1 MKVCR
6 LYNTVMGFVGFRRC
20 DRTKLRWEE
29 WLHPLTSSLCPW
41 FSFARQNYLLCYPRV
56 AVLQKTVGPT
66 SVLPH
71 SARQIEPP
79 HSIGMP
85 KCKSNHS
92 SWFCPKCCLARA
104 LLIWPSFVPVA
115 NYFNVTSTSSLIFN
129 FTFIFVKG
137 LGSQVLG
144 CPAFGCLNVTARQ
157 QPIEPTNANAHTKTW
172 DTFGRHVWDTLGT

>member
-1 MKVCR
+1 MP
-6 LYNTVMGFVGFRRC
+6 TVQHRYGIC
-20 DRTKLRWEE
+20 
-29 WLHPLTSSLCPW
+29 W

-85 KCKSNHS
+85 KCKSNQS

-104 LLIWPSFVPVA
+104 LLIWPSLSPA
-115 NYFNVTSTSSLIFN
+115 ASYFNVTSTSSLIFN
-129 FTFIFVKG
+129 FTFIFVNG
-137 LGSQVLG
+137 LESQVLG
-144 CPAFGCLNVTARQ
+144 CPACGCLNVTARQ